1 MGSPSRWRCSPLCS
15 RLSHLY
21 VMTDQFSFLYRRLAS
36 LFFPVFQVQIDIQRL
51 ALGEAFWKRKIIVEM
66 ERRKK
71 EKKKEAM

>member
-1 MGSPSRWRCSPLCS
+1 MA
-15 RLSHLY
+15 
-21 VMTDQFSFLYRRLAS
+21 DQFSFLYRRLAS

-71 EKKKEAM
+71 EKRKDAM